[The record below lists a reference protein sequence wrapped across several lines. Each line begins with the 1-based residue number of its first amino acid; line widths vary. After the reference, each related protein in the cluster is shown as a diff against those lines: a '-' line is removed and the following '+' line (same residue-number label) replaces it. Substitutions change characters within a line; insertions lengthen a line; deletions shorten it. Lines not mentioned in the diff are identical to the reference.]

1 MMCTSYRIRTHL
13 TSSFFE
19 VERLQSSGSSSCEL
33 WTKFGFVSNEIPI
46 GPGHI
51 KCAEVTL
58 LAPGFLALNDAEGT
72 WCTVLLER
80 VKAKVIEAPK

>member
-1 MMCTSYRIRTHL
+1 M

-33 WTKFGFVSNEIPI
+33 WTKFGFVSNKIPI
-46 GPGHI
+46 GPWHI
-51 KCAEVTL
+51 NCKCAEVTL